1 MAMIHT
7 SPEVQQLQQLLQDK
21 FGLTQGGIEF
31 TLSCGRVDLV
41 KINATYSPCSE
52 ADA

>member
-1 MAMIHT
+1 MAMT
-7 SPEVQQLQQLLQDK
+7 PSSPEVQELLKLLQDK
-21 FGLTQGGIEF
+21 FGLPQDCIEF
-31 TLSCGRVDLV
+31 TLSCGRDDLV